1 MCADSFRFKVGELTC
16 LAVSDGSYVLQA
28 ENLFCN
34 APQDELDEA
43 MSRYGHTSGEVP
55 VEENCLLVQ
64 SGEETVLIDTG
75 MGPGLRPDAGRLLS
89 NLQAEGIDPSDIDTV
104 LPTHAHGDHVGG
116 LTDAHGDLA
125 FPRARF
131 VMCKDEWDFCMP
143 EGARA
148 GIEPER
154 GEFLEAKL
162 GPIRSRIDLLA
173 GESEI
178 APGVRTVAA
187 AGHTPGHLMVE
198 IQWRGRRLLY
208 ISDAV
213 LHPIN
218 LSHPDWHSV
227 YDRDAEQALAVR
239 HSLLERAEAED
250 LLILA
255 FHFAFPGLGYI
266 GREGAAWK
274 WEPVLA

>member
-16 LAVSDGSYVLQA
+16 LAVRDGTYGVEA

-34 APQDELDEA
+34 APRDELEEA
-43 MSRYGHTSGEVP
+43 KRHHGLASGEVP
-55 VEENCLLVQ
+55 VGENCLLVQ
-64 SGEETVLIDTG
+64 AGEETVLVDTG
-75 MGPGLRPDAGRLLS
+75 MGPGLRPHAGRLLR
-89 NLQAEGIDPSDIDTV
+89 NLRAEGIDPSDIDTV
-104 LPTHAHGDHVGG
+104 VLTHAHGDHIGG

-143 EGARA
+143 EGTREEI
-148 GIEPER
+148 GPER
-154 GEFLEAKL
+154 GEFLDRKL
-162 GPIRSRIDLLA
+162 GPLRSRVELLA
-173 GESEI
+173 GQSEI

-198 IQWRGRRLLY
+198 VHRRGRKLLY
-208 ISDAV
+208 ISDVV

-218 LSHPDWHSV
+218 LRHADWHSV
-227 YDRDAEQALAVR
+227 YDRDAQQALAVR
-239 HSLLERAEAED
+239 HSLLERAEAEV

-255 FHFAFPGLGYI
+255 FHFPFPGLGYI
-266 GREGAAWK
+266 GRESAAWK
-274 WEPVLA
+274 WEPVPA

>member
-28 ENLFCN
+28 EKLFCN
-34 APQDELDEA
+34 APRDELDEA
-43 MSRYGHTSGEVP
+43 MSRYGLNSGEVP

-64 SGEETVLIDTG
+64 SGEETVLVDTG
-75 MGPGLRPDAGRLLS
+75 MGPGLRPNAGQLLH
-89 NLQAEGIDPSDIDTV
+89 NLQAAGIDPSDIDLV
-104 LPTHAHGDHVGG
+104 LLTHAHGDHIGG
-116 LTDAHGDLA
+116 LTDARGDLA

-131 VMCKDEWDFCMP
+131 AMCKDESDFCMP
-143 EGARA
+143 EGTRA
-148 GIEPER
+148 EIDPER
-154 GEFLEAKL
+154 RQFLETKL
-162 GPIRSRIDLLA
+162 GPIRSQVELLT
-173 GESEI
+173 GEGEI
-178 APGVRTVAA
+178 APGIRTVAA

-198 IQWRGRRLLY
+198 IHCRGRRLLY

-213 LHPIN
+213 PHPIN

-239 HSLLERAEAED
+239 HSLLQRAQDEN
-250 LLILA
+250 LLLLA
-255 FHFAFPGLGYI
+255 FHFPFPGLGYI
-266 GREGAAWK
+266 GREGAAWR